1 MHDVRV
7 HNTAM
12 TYAHAYPSDPFAY
25 IRMRR
30 DLELGIYD
38 REQVISHAEA
48 VIAERKA
55 AVEKKFKDWKQ
66 SELRAAQRTYG
77 RAA

>member
-1 MHDVRV
+1 MRDMRL

-55 AVEKKFKDWKQ
+55 AVEKKFKDWK
-66 SELRAAQRTYG
+66 RTYG
-77 RAA
+77 RTA